1 MTPTKGQTIYLVTG
15 GAVRSAK
22 VVQVGKQR
30 VRLQGVRGWREHNE
44 CYPDRASAEE
54 ALQRA
59 TARAAGAQA
68 EQAERGRRLRRRN
81 EPPPGPTHPSTAQP
95 SPPQV
100 GHQPLPAQISHIA
113 AAQGQ
118 PGSCSALGAEAPAM
132 QRQPWQQMQAD
143 EADLLVQLAH
153 AEVAVSDIQ
162 RQLRA
167 CREARLLAA
176 HREIVRLREERDEAR
191 REVEDRAGDGCKEW
205 S

>member
-1 MTPTKGQTIYLVTG
+1 MADLAAMTDEDL
-15 GAVRSAK
+15 ADLHVRAALELARRLRESAAARAG
-22 VVQVGKQR
+22 VVQVRRDEERLTLAEWAAESKINARTLARQARKAQLPRLGKT
-30 VRLQGVRGWREHNE
+30 
-44 CYPDRASAEE
+44 Y
-54 ALQRA
+54 
-59 TARAAGAQA
+59 AA
-68 EQAERGRRLRRRN
+68 
-81 EPPPGPTHPSTAQP
+81 
-95 SPPQV
+95 
-100 GHQPLPAQISHIA
+100 PLPAQISHIA